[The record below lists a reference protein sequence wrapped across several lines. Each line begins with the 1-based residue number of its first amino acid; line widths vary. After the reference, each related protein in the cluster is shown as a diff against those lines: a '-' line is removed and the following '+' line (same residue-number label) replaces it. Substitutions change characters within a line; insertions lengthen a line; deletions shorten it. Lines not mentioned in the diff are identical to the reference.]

1 MRMAQ
6 CSCSCGNDQK
16 IRLIYSCSGAAD
28 AGKIADLVAR
38 RLDDDE
44 WGGMSCLSGIGA
56 DLSGF
61 IESAKVADNI
71 MIDGCPVGC
80 GRRLFSQKGLP
91 CSEVVIT
98 DHGLVKGS
106 APATVEVVERVAGE
120 IKAKFSGK

>member
-1 MRMAQ
+1 
-6 CSCSCGNDQK
+6 
-16 IRLIYSCSGAAD
+16 
-28 AGKIADLVAR
+28 
-38 RLDDDE
+38 
-44 WGGMSCLSGIGA
+44 MSCLSGIGA

-106 APATVEVVERVAGE
+106 APATAEVVERVAGE